1 MGLHPEVKKYL
12 RGRFASSVNDGVPTE
27 VCTAQICDLMWLLF
41 KFHPDDE
48 STGEHLVDFFWRPI
62 ERFFTGGGTAY
73 VCVFDA
79 PHLVPVA
86 KAEEHKRRYGAA
98 VREPLESGTCDAES
112 LPRPWSAAL
121 ADRGVRAVM
130 CAYIARGIERRFL
143 AGGPACMGKAV
154 YVSGVNDHVTRVDHD
169 GVTTRPEHAA
179 AAGIGEG
186 DLAVAYWVQAFHDEP
201 TIVRVLDSDQIPILQ
216 LRAHIADRRRPLF
229 IWLVNPRRDDQLPYH
244 GYDTMPYEGHTL
256 VDVLKLNAE
265 ITKANVRVEEF
276 CFHVI
281 CQKTDFVDKVITNL
295 GVAPSLAGLEKH
307 ASGAI
312 RITASSARCDSRLVK
327 RSFERAIVHANKKR
341 AVIRSDGDV
350 EFRRAWWTLCYW
362 SYAWAGALPVELKPR
377 AAFGFDEKGLRTNVG
392 RDEPYPEIDR

>member
-1 MGLHPEVKKYL
+1 MKKYL
-12 RGRFASSVNDGVPTE
+12 KERFGSSVNGDVPTE
-27 VCTAQICDLMWLLF
+27 VCSTQICDLMWLLF
-41 KFHPDDE
+41 KFHPEDE
-48 STGEHLVDFFWRPI
+48 STGENLVDFFWRPV
-62 ERFFTGGGTAY
+62 ERFFTGGGTTY

-86 KAEEHKRRYGAA
+86 KAEEHRRRYGGA

-121 ADRGVRAVM
+121 ADRGVRALM
-130 CAYIARGIERRFL
+130 CAYIARGVERRFRSCGDAL
-143 AGGPACMGKAV
+143 RGKAV
-154 YVSGVNDHVTRVDHD
+154 YVSGVGDRVTRVDHD
-169 GVTTRPEHAA
+169 GVTTRSEHAA

-216 LRAHIADRRRPLF
+216 LRAQIADRRRPLF

-244 GYDTMPYEGHTL
+244 GYGIMPYEGHTL
-256 VDVLKLNAE
+256 VNVLALNAE

-295 GVAPSLAGLEKH
+295 GVALTLTALEKNV
-307 ASGAI
+307 SGAI
-312 RITASSARCDSRLVK
+312 RVTASSARCDARLVK
-327 RSFERAIVHANKKR
+327 RSFEKAIAHSKRKR
-341 AVIRSDGDV
+341 AEIRSDGDV

-362 SYAWAGALPVELKPR
+362 SYAWAGPLPDELRPR
-377 AAFGFDEKGLRTNVG
+377 AAFGFDEKGLRTNLG
-392 RDEPYPEIDR
+392 KDEAYPVIFDQ